1 MRLRSIGSA
10 FVVLFAMVVASG
22 CQEPPKDQIQEAR
35 TALDEMVQ
43 AGVFQWAPEA
53 GEAAKSALAKVEAE
67 VKIQG
72 DKLGF
77 LRDYEQTLV
86 LIEDVKKAAAT
97 AQTAAGEA
105 KAKARAE
112 AAESI
117 AGLEKA
123 LAEARD
129 LLATAPTGKG
139 TEADLE
145 VMKADLDE
153 VALAV
158 AGAQSALEG
167 ERFAEVS
174 SKVQAGLT
182 RVEAVKAAIQQAIA
196 AVTAAA
202 Q

>member
-1 MRLRSIGSA
+1 MRLCSTGSM
-10 FVVLFAMVVASG
+10 FVILLAMVVSSG

-35 TALDEMVQ
+35 TALDELVQ

-53 GEAAKSALAKVEAE
+53 GETAKDALAKVEAE

-77 LRDYEQTLV
+77 LRDYKQTFVLV
-86 LIEDVKKAAAT
+86 EDVKKAAAT
-97 AQTAAGEA
+97 AKTAATEA
-105 KAKARAE
+105 KEKSRAE
-112 AAESI
+112 ATESI
-117 AGLEKA
+117 VELEKA
-123 LAEARD
+123 LAKARD

-139 TEADLE
+139 SEADLE

-153 VALAV
+153 VERAV
-158 AGAQSALEG
+158 VDAKSALEG

-182 RVEAVKAAIQQAIA
+182 RAEDVKASIQQAIA
-196 AVTAAA
+196 AVNAAA
-202 Q
+202 R

>member
-1 MRLRSIGSA
+1 MRLRSIGSLV
-10 FVVLFAMVVASG
+10 VVLFAMVVASG

-35 TALDEMVQ
+35 TALDELVQ
-43 AGVFQWAPEA
+43 SGVFQWAPEA
-53 GEAAKSALAKVEAE
+53 GEAAKAALAKVEAE

-77 LRDYEQTLV
+77 LRDYEQTLALV
-86 LIEDVKKAAAT
+86 EDVKKAASTAKAAAT
-97 AQTAAGEA
+97 EA
-105 KAKARAE
+105 KEKARTE

-123 LAEARD
+123 LSEARD
-129 LLATAPTGKG
+129 LLATAPKGKG
-139 TEADLE
+139 SEADLE
-145 VMKADLDE
+145 AMKADLDE
-153 VALAV
+153 VERTV
-158 AGAQSALEG
+158 ADAKSALDG

-182 RVEAVKAAIQQAIA
+182 RIDEVKAAIQQAIA
-196 AVTAAA
+196 AVNAAV

>member
-1 MRLRSIGSA
+1 MRLRSIGSV

-35 TALDEMVQ
+35 TALDELVQ
-43 AGVFQWAPEA
+43 SGVFQWAPEA
-53 GEAAKSALAKVEAE
+53 GEAAKDALAKVEAE

-77 LRDYEQTLV
+77 LRDYEQTLALV
-86 LIEDVKKAAAT
+86 EDVKKAAAT
-97 AQTAAGEA
+97 AKAAATEA
-105 KAKARAE
+105 KDQARAE
-112 AAESI
+112 AAEAI

-129 LLATAPTGKG
+129 LLANAPTGKG
-139 TEADLE
+139 SEADLE

-153 VALAV
+153 VTRAV
-158 AGAQSALEG
+158 ADAKAALEG
-167 ERFAEVS
+167 ERFTEVS

-182 RVEAVKAAIQQAIA
+182 RVEDVKASIQQAIA
-196 AVTAAA
+196 AVNAA